1 MFREELKTT
10 EFNKYSICNFQYSLI
25 WGLSMKNKAIL
36 LTGLSILILATL
48 LGCVSMK
55 KPDES
60 NFRDPLI
67 GLDYVEISY
76 YAGYYYF
83 SREVTPTRGK
93 ADNYGAPLLMTF
105 VFKIH
110 NPNLYPIML
119 DGFSFAVKFEGFKVN
134 NIICPAVMW
143 IPSGKT
149 NLLRVPAMFDTRQ
162 ALLALIMPEAAKL
175 NDKKVSPW
183 KALEKWWTGAP
194 DFSYPIS
201 VTEGSA
207 VFRAGHVVRAIP
219 FAGHYPR

>member
-1 MFREELKTT
+1 MQ
-10 EFNKYSICNFQYSLI
+10 NKQ
-25 WGLSMKNKAIL
+25 IL
-36 LTGLSILILATL
+36 NDILIFIFILAL
-48 LGCVSMK
+48 ASGCVSMK

-67 GLDYVEISY
+67 GLDHVEISY

-83 SREVTPTRGK
+83 SSEVTPTRGK

-105 VFKIH
+105 VYKIH

-119 DGFSFAVKFEGFKVN
+119 DAFFFAVKFEGFKVN
-134 NIICPAVMW
+134 NIIAPADMW
-143 IPSGKT
+143 IPDGKT

-162 ALLALIMPEAAKL
+162 TLLALIMPEAAKL
-175 NDKKVSPW
+175 NEKKISPW
-183 KALEKWWTGAP
+183 DALEKWWTGAP

-207 VFRAGHVVRAIP
+207 VFRAGHLVRAIP
-219 FAGHYPR
+219 FAAHYPR